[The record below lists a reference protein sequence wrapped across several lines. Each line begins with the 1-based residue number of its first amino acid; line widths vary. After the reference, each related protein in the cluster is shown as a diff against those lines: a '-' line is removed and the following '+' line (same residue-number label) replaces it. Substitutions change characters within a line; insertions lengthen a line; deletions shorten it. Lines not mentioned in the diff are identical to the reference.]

1 LLPYLLSGI
10 VEKKLFHFL
19 PVQVMQ
25 NQSPKRNYYKKEE
38 TETPQSEPTP
48 LIQMSFWKTFAQ
60 RDFRLDQALLFRAMP
75 YFIYAAFLGLVYIAN
90 RHYTDR
96 IVRKVITLRMEVEEL
111 RVDYITLK
119 SDFISKN
126 KEQEVAKKAKRIG
139 LIENGGVKVKIEKN
153 K

>member
-1 LLPYLLSGI
+1 
-10 VEKKLFHFL
+10 
-19 PVQVMQ
+19 
-25 NQSPKRNYYKKEE
+25 
-38 TETPQSEPTP
+38 
-48 LIQMSFWKTFAQ
+48 
-60 RDFRLDQALLFRAMP
+60 
-75 YFIYAAFLGLVYIAN
+75 
-90 RHYTDR
+90 
-96 IVRKVITLRMEVEEL
+96 VEEL

>member
-1 LLPYLLSGI
+1 
-10 VEKKLFHFL
+10 
-19 PVQVMQ
+19 MQ
-25 NQSPKRNYYKKEE
+25 NQPLKRNYYKNEE
-38 TETPQSEPTP
+38 AEAAQPEATP
-48 LIQMSFWKTFAQ
+48 LIQVSFWKTFAQ
-60 RDFRLDQALLFRAMP
+60 RDFRLDQELLFRAMP
-75 YFIYAAFLGLVYIAN
+75 YFIYAAFLGLIYIAN

-139 LIENGGVKVKIEKN
+139 LVENDGVKVKIEKE